1 MDKHFDRVVE
11 AAEIQKLPEDNK
23 MDYFKAMISD
33 KERLEYG
40 EDRYNVGK
48 AEEKI
53 ENAKALLRE
62 GVDAEIIARALEL
75 PLEKV
80 ENLREVEGRGK

>member
-48 AEEKI
+48 AEGKAESARIMISAGFQKEEVLRLLDLKEEDLEK
-53 ENAKALLRE
+53 N
-62 GVDAEIIARALEL
+62 L
-75 PLEKV
+75 PLW
-80 ENLREVEGRGK
+80 